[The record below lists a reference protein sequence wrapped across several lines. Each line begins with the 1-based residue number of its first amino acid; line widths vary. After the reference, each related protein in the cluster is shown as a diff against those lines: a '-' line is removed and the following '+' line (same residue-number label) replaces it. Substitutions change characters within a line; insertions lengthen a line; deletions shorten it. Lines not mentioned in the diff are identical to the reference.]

1 MKALHLTALAMLAA
15 LLLAAEPALASKT
28 AAAPP
33 AWRIYWDWG
42 WRIINFLILAFL
54 IVKLA
59 KKPLKDFF
67 TSQRA
72 QVADELEVMNK
83 AKAEAEAE
91 LKAIEDRTAGLAAE
105 LDKFEQA
112 LTETAERDR
121 RRLVEEAATESELI
135 LERAQLQAEMNLAQA
150 KRNLAAEIVALAAE
164 LAEDKLKQAVSA
176 ADQTRLLEEFTANAQ
191 AAKS

>member
-1 MKALHLTALAMLAA
+1 VKALHLIALAAVMA
-15 LLLAAEPALASKT
+15 LVLAAEPALASKA

-33 AWRIYWDWG
+33 AWRVYWDWG
-42 WRIINFLILAFL
+42 WKIVNFLVLAFL
-54 IVKLA
+54 IVKMA

-72 QVADELEVMNK
+72 QVADELEEMNK
-83 AKAEAEAE
+83 AKALAEAE
-91 LKAIEDRTAGLAAE
+91 LKAIEERTAGMAAE

-121 RRLVEEAATESELI
+121 QRLLEEAASDSEMI
-135 LERAQLQAEMNLAQA
+135 LERAQLQAEMSLRQA
-150 KRNLAAEIVALAAE
+150 KRKLAREIVALAAE

-176 ADQTRLLEEFTANAQ
+176 ADQARLLEEFTANAQ